1 VGDIPQLKGNI
12 MVENNRRMSD
22 NQSLDISQMI
32 ADENDPKQRAF
43 LIVLHSINLNLEANT
58 RTITDIADKLDTH
71 IQTFESRVN
80 HEDKMINQGKG
91 AWKIMAW
98 LLGLAQIGAFG
109 LWTNLQH
116 NLTTLKDNNAKVVSE
131 LVQVRERVILLEV
144 TKSK

>member
-1 VGDIPQLKGNI
+1 
-12 MVENNRRMSD
+12 MVENRRISD

-80 HEDKMINQGKG
+80 TEDTLINQGKG

-98 LLGLAQIGAFG
+98 VLGIAQVAALGLWA
-109 LWTNLQH
+109 NLQGDISS
-116 NLTTLKDNNAKVVSE
+116 LKDADSKTIIELTRIREKILTLEITKTSRNN
-131 LVQVRERVILLEV
+131 
-144 TKSK
+144 